1 MFIESVSEEEA
12 EGELREVY
20 EGDRQN
26 LGFVPDHAKVFS
38 LRPDVLTAWRGFQGS
53 IRRHLRLRR
62 YELITLAAAR
72 SLGCRYCQLAHGAV
86 LIQNGVGVDQL
97 RAILSDFHDAG
108 LDPAEVA
115 IMDFACKVARSADQM
130 TQTDTDGLRAVGLT
144 DAEILDVT
152 LAASMRCF
160 ASNTFDALGAGPDAA
175 TAELE
180 HSLADVL
187 PS

>member
-1 MFIESVSEEEA
+1 MFIATVSEEEA
-12 EGELREVY
+12 DGKLHEIY

-38 LRPDVLTAWRGFQGS
+38 LRPDVLAAWRAFQGS
-53 IRRHLRLRR
+53 IRGHMRLRR
-62 YELITLAAAR
+62 YELVTLAAAR

-86 LIQNGVGVDQL
+86 LNSNGVDVAQL

-108 LDPAEVA
+108 LSPEEVA
-115 IMDFACKVARSADQM
+115 IMDFACNVARSADQM
-130 TQTDTDGLRAVGLT
+130 TQADTDALRVVGLT
-144 DAEILDVT
+144 DTEILDVT
-152 LAASMRCF
+152 MVAAMRCF

-180 HSLADVL
+180 RQLADVL
-187 PS
+187 HA